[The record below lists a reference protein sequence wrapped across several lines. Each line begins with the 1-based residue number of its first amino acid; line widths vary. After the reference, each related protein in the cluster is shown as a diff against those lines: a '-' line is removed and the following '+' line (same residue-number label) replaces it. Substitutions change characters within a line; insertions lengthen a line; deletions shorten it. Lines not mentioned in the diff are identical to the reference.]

1 MAERQHHH
9 HHQHHRKD
17 FATLFKEQNLRTIRI
32 NRMIDKWLKII
43 LLVIAVIMAIATIY
57 VYKIA

>member
-1 MAERQHHH
+1 MPEQHHH
-9 HHQHHRKD
+9 HHHHHRRKD

-43 LLVIAVIMAIATIY
+43 LLVIAVIMAIAVFY